1 MAFLAVSLKL
11 VRFFPTIL
19 TSLMDPPSV
28 LDRPAV
34 EFGLLLTA
42 LPVSYILRYAT
53 FVWIVLHALS
63 LTLRIMLSVFERVLA
78 FGQGPFFALMEL
90 QPSLTLKSTYT
101 PSGLPHLVSEIGHRT
116 PYSTTDSTDLHR
128 RTASYFWNFN
138 SATLPHLL
146 LLNQLYYRLTNF
158 L

>member
-78 FGQGPFFALMEL
+78 FGQGPFFVLMEL
-90 QPSLTLKSTYT
+90 QPSLTSKSTYT
-101 PSGLPHLVSEIGHRT
+101 PWVFPIWSLRLDIVHRIVQPIAQTSIEELLRTSGTSTPQPCRT
-116 PYSTTDSTDLHR
+116 FS
-128 RTASYFWNFN
+128 F
-138 SATLPHLL
+138 
-146 LLNQLYYRLTNF
+146 
-158 L
+158 